1 MCGTRR
7 QRGRQ
12 TRLWFLASLILAAG
26 AALFPLAPQARDA
39 TVQPAAGVF
48 LVAKRQV
55 TGPLFTQSIVLLFQ
69 AGPGGAAGLIVNR
82 PTDLLLREAFD
93 EFPSEREDRV
103 FLGGP
108 LEPRGMLLLFE
119 AKDPPRDSR
128 PLRDQLHLGQSA
140 DSLRELIDQGLSSS
154 QMRSFLGYAGWAPGQ
169 LEAEIARGD
178 WYVIE
183 RDPSLALRARGAK
196 SWEAEMESLEAI
208 RVEAPSPFPRET
220 PPAELAHS
228 KALTP

>member
-1 MCGTRR
+1 MPE
-7 QRGRQ
+7 
-12 TRLWFLASLILAAG
+12 
-26 AALFPLAPQARDA
+26 ALQARS
-39 TVQPAAGVF
+39 TGVRPAAGVF

-55 TGPLFTQSIVLLFQ
+55 TGPLFRRSIVLLFE

-108 LEPRGMLLLFE
+108 VEPRGMLLLFE
-119 AKDPPRDSR
+119 AKKPTRDSR
-128 PLRDQLHLGQSA
+128 PLGDRLHLGQSA
-140 DSLRELIDQGLSSS
+140 DSLRELIEQGVAPS

-169 LEAEIARGD
+169 LEAEITRGD

-183 RDPSLALRARGAK
+183 RDPSLALRARGSK
-196 SWEAEMESLEAI
+196 SWEAEIESLEAI
-208 RVEAPSPFPRET
+208 RVEAPAPGRSEMPVT
-220 PPAELAHS
+220 KLAQR
-228 KALTP
+228 ALAP